1 MHLLTWHSA
10 FIEQHKLSL
19 LRRRLIAGK
28 LQVGAFNF
36 VAGYTATATAKAKKK
51 GERGLLMS
59 WVKVFCITKFMPGF
73 TFK

>member
-1 MHLLTWHSA
+1 MFCKNKGFLEFLPCLYLHLLTWHSA

-36 VAGYTATATAKAKKK
+36 VAGYTATATQ
-51 GERGLLMS
+51 RGATNEPDQS
-59 WVKVFCITKFMPGF
+59 F
-73 TFK
+73 